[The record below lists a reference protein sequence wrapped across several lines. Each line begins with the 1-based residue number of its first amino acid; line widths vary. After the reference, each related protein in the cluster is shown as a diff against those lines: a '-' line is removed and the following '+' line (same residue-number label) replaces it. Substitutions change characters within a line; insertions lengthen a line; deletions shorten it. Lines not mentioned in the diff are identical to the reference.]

1 MLHLIAENV
10 MLKHIFLIIRREFM
24 ERVARKSFIITTL
37 LMPVLMVAMM
47 VVPSLV
53 MIMSGPENKNIA
65 VVDNSG
71 VIAAHLENEDGLK
84 FMSVNAPV
92 DSLKYSEDY
101 DAVLVLDQDVVEQ
114 PQNVLIFSHGQ
125 LSLQTESAIRDQL
138 NNIIEDRRIDQYQI
152 DDLKKIME
160 DVKVEVNIQ
169 TFDVDSTDE
178 KSTSSMVSYGLGL
191 FMMIM
196 LYTFIMLY
204 GQMVMT
210 SIIEEKGNRVLEIVV
225 SSVKPTH
232 LMLGK
237 ILGIGSVAVAQVAI
251 WAVLI
256 FSFMKFGMPAISDS
270 LSTEAAN
277 DVDFMSMMSI
287 VSDTGYIMSLFGYL
301 VLFLIGGYLFYSS
314 IYAAIGS
321 AVDNIQD
328 ASQLQSLAVVP
339 IILGLVLS
347 MTVVAD
353 PNSTLATWLSIIPFT
368 SPLIMMTRLP
378 FGVSVIETVAS
389 LVVLY
394 ASTLLMV
401 WISAKIYRVGI
412 FMYGKKPSFKELIRW
427 ARYK

>member
-1 MLHLIAENV
+1 
-10 MLKHIFLIIRREFM
+10 
-24 ERVARKSFIITTL
+24 
-37 LMPVLMVAMM
+37 MPILMVALM
-47 VVPSLV
+47 VLPSLV
-53 MIMSGPENKNIA
+53 MIMTGPENKNIA

-71 VIAAHLENEDGLK
+71 LIAAHLENEDELK
-84 FMSVNAPV
+84 FVRVTEPV
-92 DSLKYSEDY
+92 DSVKYNEDY
-101 DAVLVLDQDVVEQ
+101 DAVLVLDEDVVQQ
-114 PQNVLIFSHGQ
+114 PQNVLIFSHGS
-125 LSLQTESAIRDQL
+125 LSVQTENEIRSQL
-138 NNIIEDRRIDQYQI
+138 ESIIEDIRIDQYEI
-152 DDLKKIME
+152 SDLKKIME
-160 DVKVEVNIQ
+160 DVKVEVNVQ
-169 TFDVDSTDE
+169 TFDLDSSDQ
-178 KSTSSMVSYGLGL
+178 KSTSSIVSYMLGL
-191 FMMIM
+191 LMMLM
-196 LYTFIMLY
+196 LYMFIMLY

-237 ILGIGSVAVAQVAI
+237 ILGIGSVAVTQVAI
-251 WAVLI
+251 WAVLV
-256 FSFMKFGMPAISDS
+256 FAFMKLGMPAISS
-270 LSTEAAN
+270 SMSAEAAG
-277 DVDFMSMMSI
+277 DVDLMSVMNM

-328 ASQLQSLAVVP
+328 ASQLQSLAIAP
-339 IILGLVLS
+339 IMLGMILS

-353 PNSTLATWLSIIPFT
+353 PNSTLATWFSIIPFT
-368 SPLIMMTRLP
+368 SPLIMMSRLP
-378 FGVSVIETVAS
+378 FGVSALEIVSS

-394 ASTLLMV
+394 ASTLAMV

>member
-1 MLHLIAENV
+1 M
-10 MLKHIFLIIRREFM
+10 
-24 ERVARKSFIITTL
+24 VA
-37 LMPVLMVAMM
+37 LMVL
-47 VVPSLV
+47 PTLV
-53 MIMSGPENKNIA
+53 MVLTGPENKRIA

-71 VIAAHLENEDGLK
+71 VIAANLQNQDELK
-84 FMSVNAPV
+84 FLTVKEPV
-92 DSLKYSEDY
+92 DSVKQNTDY
-101 DAVLVLDQDVVEQ
+101 DAVLVLDADVVDN
-114 PQNVLIFSHGQ
+114 PQNILIFSHGS
-125 LSLQTESAIRDQL
+125 LSVQTESEIRHQL
-138 NNIIEDRRIDQYQI
+138 ESIIEDVRIENYNIDNLKQI
-152 DDLKKIME
+152 MS
-160 DVKVEVNIQ
+160 DVKAEVNIQ
-169 TFDVDSTDE
+169 TFDLDSSDE
-178 KSTSSMVSYGLGL
+178 KSTSSMVSYMLGL
-191 FMMIM
+191 LMMLM
-196 LYTFIMLY
+196 LYMFIMLY

-237 ILGIGSVAVAQVAI
+237 ILGIGSVAIAQIAI

-277 DVDFMSMMSI
+277 DIDLMSMMSM
-287 VSDTGYIMSLFGYL
+287 VSDTDYIMSLFGYL

-339 IILGLVLS
+339 ILIGLILS

-378 FGVSVIETVAS
+378 FGVSALETVSS
-389 LVVLY
+389 LIVLY
-394 ASTLLMV
+394 ASTLFMV
-401 WISAKIYRVGI
+401 WISGKIYRVGI